1 MSGDPE
7 FLWYIPNQ
15 AKPGHRGDTT
25 VESHNSLDTLTSHAQ
40 ALEAHGWKGALFGT
54 GWGRPDTFTIATA
67 LTARTTTFEPLIA
80 IRPGYWR
87 PAHFASAAAT
97 LDHLSGGRVRVNIV
111 SGTDSL
117 AAYGDHE
124 GDQAQRYGRT
134 KEFMRLIRR
143 LWTEEN
149 VTFAGAHF
157 QVTDSTV
164 EPRLAPRGE
173 RLHPKLYFGGASEA
187 AERVAAT
194 EADVQLFW
202 GEPLDGVAERIER
215 LKALSRQLDRDL
227 PPLEFG
233 LRITTFVR
241 DTTEQAWAEAEAKV
255 TEMAERDK
263 NGPDQHR
270 RSAAVGQQRLLD
282 LQNRGDVLDDNLYT
296 APGRY
301 GGGGAG
307 TTWLVGSAADVA
319 SSLRKYQA
327 LGITHFVLSDT
338 PYLREIKRQG
348 DQLLPLLRGMRQG
361 AAKELALAGK

>member
-1 MSGDPE
+1 MTDKVAIG
-7 FLWYIPNQ
+7 
-15 AKPGHRGDTT
+15 
-25 VESHNSLDTLTSHAQ
+25 V
-40 ALEAHGWKGALFGT
+40 GWMELPFA
-54 GWGRPDTFTIATA
+54 DAA
-67 LTARTTTFEPLIA
+67 
-80 IRPGYWR
+80 GYWR
-87 PAHFASAAAT
+87 WVDMCEAGGVDSIWQTDRLISRTPILECMTAMAALA
-97 LDHLSGGRVRVNIV
+97 GRTRRMKFGMNVV
-111 SGTDSL
+111 SL
-117 AAYGDHE
+117 ALRDPVLLAKQCATIDVLSE
-124 GDQAQRYGRT
+124 GRLLPGFGIGSPLGPEWAALGIDTTTRGRRT
-134 KEFMRLIRR
+134 DEGLTVIRR

-149 VTFAGAHF
+149 VSFTGEHF
-157 QVTDSTV
+157 RVTDATV
-164 EPRLAPRGE
+164 EPRLARRGE

-187 AERVAAT
+187 AERVAAA

-215 LKALSRQLDRDL
+215 LKTLSRKLDRDL

-241 DTTEQAWAEAEAKV
+241 DTTEQAWAEAETKV
-255 TEMAERDK
+255 AEMAERDQ

-270 RSAAVGQQRLLD
+270 RSVAVGQQRLLD

-338 PYLREIKRQG
+338 PYLQEIKRQG
-348 DQLLPLLRGMRQG
+348 AQLLPLLRQPGQT
-361 AAKELALAGK
+361 AAKQFALAEK